1 MPRLATSPIPRALL
15 LLGALDGG
23 GAERVALNLLRHCD
37 PEQIDLRM
45 ALRRRSGVY
54 LAEIE
59 SSRLAA
65 AGSIR
70 AMLRREKPDLVMSF
84 GMGVALATAMAMKTL
99 GRRRPVWV
107 CREDSNTWAEI
118 DNLTGSAAGRWV
130 VRRAVGAAYHSADAV
145 LCVSRDLGA
154 RLIGEIGLPAARV
167 RAIHN
172 PIEIGAIA
180 SAAAEPLALAR
191 RRPFVVAAG
200 RLTPQKGHP
209 LLIEAFA
216 RAPAAAECDLV
227 ILGEGPL
234 EASLRARAAAL
245 GLGDR
250 VIFAG
255 FQNNPWAWFARAD
268 LFVLPSLWEGFGNV
282 VAEAMASGAP
292 VLATDCDFG
301 PREQIR
307 HGENGWL
314 VAPNDAGA
322 LAAGLQ
328 RLLTDPMLA
337 ERLAAAG
344 RVRAAD
350 FDAAAIG
357 RVYTDYLVAEAK
369 LRPVLGSARH
379 AR

>member
-1 MPRLATSPIPRALL
+1 
-15 LLGALDGG
+15 
-23 GAERVALNLLRHCD
+23 RHCD
-37 PEQIDLRM
+37 PTRIDLRM
-45 ALRRRSGVY
+45 ALRRRSGAY

-59 SSRLAA
+59 PARLAA

-84 GMGVALATAMAMKTL
+84 GMGVALATAVAMKTL
-99 GRRRPVWV
+99 GRHRPVWV

-118 DNLTGSAAGRWV
+118 DNLTPSRGARWAIG
-130 VRRAVGAAYHSADAV
+130 RAVCAAYRSADAV

-154 RLIGEIGLPAARV
+154 RLIGQIGLPGAKV

-180 SAAAEPLALAR
+180 SAAAEPLALAQ

-200 RLTPQKGHP
+200 RLTLQKGHA
-209 LLIEAFA
+209 LMIEAFA
-216 RAPAAAECDLV
+216 RAPAATECDLV

-234 EASLRARAAAL
+234 EVSLRARAAAL
-245 GLGDR
+245 GVGDR

-255 FQNNPWAWFARAD
+255 FQANPWAWFARAR

-282 VAEAMASGAP
+282 IAEAMACGAP

-301 PREQIR
+301 PREQIG

-328 RLLTDPMLA
+328 RLLTDPVLT
-337 ERLAAAG
+337 EHLAAAG

-369 LRPVLGSARH
+369 LRPPLDSVRH